1 MRSVGFYQEA
11 LVLLWHVLTLN
22 SNFTKRVVERHDTN
36 EFLLSLMY
44 LLQQARASVHL
55 IGLLHTA
62 SFVLLVLSSERAF
75 AVRLNDPYVAK
86 KVPLEIPAFHGN
98 HADVFAL
105 SLYKVISESLPKT
118 QNDALVEMLL
128 TALCNVSPYVKCF
141 CLESC
146 LKLVSLVER
155 LSRPSYLFR
164 TPFTHHGLLFLV
176 EMLNNIVQYQ
186 YEGNTMMVYAI
197 LRQAEA
203 FSKMEKLS
211 LADSKKAGEETS
223 KVACVQ
229 IAAFEVAV
237 YPSNNPLLQHQSRSN
252 FAVERAAFEAREQRT
267 MGAEA
272 SSEVP
277 NEANEKESSAG
288 PAEPAEP
295 AEPAASDGGAGLGV
309 FEALSAFFS
318 GEAEDRPGESVAVD
332 PPTSG
337 YPEEQSQ
344 RTSSEPDD
352 AASPTTSQRRGTRRW
367 TVPERPPPPPLP
379 ATPLNALALASHTE
393 RSGGRPGRRSSTWY
407 GQSPMDLGGPPNFQ
421 DDDPLPR
428 PAVTEASEPDPD
440 CREEGP
446 LSLSTRVEY
455 SAMPKGATMAV
466 FGLVTV
472 QAAQAAPASA
482 DAQSGESTRKPMDL
496 VCVLDVSGSMGAS
509 SKMDDL
515 KAAVRFIIQESTSE
529 DRLSLVTFQSHAA
542 RRLPLRRMDRAG
554 QDKATVATLRMSS
567 GGGTRIASGLELG
580 LQILEQRRQ
589 RNKVCAILLLTD
601 GQDGSCRGPM
611 SQLLQ
616 RASKMGCGIYP
627 FGFGSDHDS
636 VLLRDIS
643 ERAKTPFTY
652 VEETSTIKEA
662 FAGVV
667 GGLSSIVAQRV
678 QLTLTCP
685 ARLKEINTPFEVRR
699 EGDQKAIV
707 TIPDIFAE
715 ERRDLLVELEVSAN
729 AEETVLLEACARYLA
744 VREQEVLVQTPVVT
758 MTVQRVDEP
767 QPEMEPDSEVYEQR
781 QRWEVS
787 QVMELASRSADQG
800 QLEEA
805 RELLRSKR
813 RTLAGGRSTVLTEA
827 LTVELEDAESR
838 MRNLGSWTLGS
849 AEVRDAMTMHQMQRT
864 TNMTASMSWRGGD
877 EVFEDP
883 VRLVDPSGAH
893 PPEHRRRLR
902 RLISSVA
909 CGERRTRTSAAAV
922 RRPRTCTHCLY
933 VGPRD
938 GTSCHGTSR
947 SVNSR
952 TSRGWL

>member
-1 MRSVGFYQEA
+1 M
-11 LVLLWHVLTLN
+11 
-22 SNFTKRVVERHDTN
+22 
-36 EFLLSLMY
+36 
-44 LLQQARASVHL
+44 
-55 IGLLHTA
+55 
-62 SFVLLVLSSERAF
+62 
-75 AVRLNDPYVAK
+75 
-86 KVPLEIPAFHGN
+86 
-98 HADVFAL
+98 
-105 SLYKVISESLPKT
+105 
-118 QNDALVEMLL
+118 
-128 TALCNVSPYVKCF
+128 
-141 CLESC
+141 
-146 LKLVSLVER
+146 
-155 LSRPSYLFR
+155 
-164 TPFTHHGLLFLV
+164 
-176 EMLNNIVQYQ
+176 
-186 YEGNTMMVYAI
+186 
-197 LRQAEA
+197 
-203 FSKMEKLS
+203 
-211 LADSKKAGEETS
+211 
-223 KVACVQ
+223 
-229 IAAFEVAV
+229 
-237 YPSNNPLLQHQSRSN
+237 
-252 FAVERAAFEAREQRT
+252 
-267 MGAEA
+267 
-272 SSEVP
+272 
-277 NEANEKESSAG
+277 
-288 PAEPAEP
+288 
-295 AEPAASDGGAGLGV
+295 
-309 FEALSAFFS
+309 
-318 GEAEDRPGESVAVD
+318 
-332 PPTSG
+332 
-337 YPEEQSQ
+337 
-344 RTSSEPDD
+344 
-352 AASPTTSQRRGTRRW
+352 
-367 TVPERPPPPPLP
+367 PERPPPPPLP

-864 TNMTASMSWRGGD
+864 TNMTASMSWRGETKSSKTLYASSIQAERIRRSTVVGFD
-877 EVFEDP
+877 GSSLPSHAARDGRGP
-883 VRLVDPSGAH
+883 PPPPSGDRARAH
-893 PPEHRRRLR
+893 TVCMSAPATAP
-902 RLISSVA
+902 A
-909 CGERRTRTSAAAV
+909 ATAPAAASTAA
-922 RRPRTCTHCLY
+922 PAAA
-933 VGPRD
+933 GSSS
-938 GTSCHGTSR
+938 GTSESR
-947 SVNSR
+947 
-952 TSRGWL
+952 